1 MKTNQVMQRTLPMGD
16 VYNEQ
21 TVRQRTE
28 DGFFNATDLLQIYNS
43 LTGQEKRLQH
53 FMENKGTL
61 DFIDVIIKK
70 ESELNSRNS
79 GYLENP
85 IDPIKTTRG
94 KNGGTWMHPY
104 LFIDFAMWLSP
115 EFKYNVIKWV
125 YDKLIKFRHDAGDN
139 YKVMSAAIKDRY
151 GVDRVN
157 FQIEARLINY
167 VVTGREIVDR
177 NTLSESDLDLM
188 SRCEKLNANLIN
200 KGLDHIERKKHLL
213 FFVQSSRLA
222 A

>member
-1 MKTNQVMQRTLPMGD
+1 MKTNQVMQRTLPMGEM
-16 VYNEQ
+16 YNEQ

-43 LTGQEKRLQH
+43 LTGSEKRLQH

-70 ESELNSRNS
+70 ESELNNQNS

-85 IDPIKTTRG
+85 MDPIKTTRG

-139 YKVMSAAIKDRY
+139 YKLMSAAIKNVY
-151 GVDRVN
+151 GADRVN
-157 FQIEARLINY
+157 FQIEARLINS

-177 NTLSESDLDLM
+177 NTLSEFDLDLM

-200 KGLDHIERKKHLL
+200 KGLDYGDRKKHLL
-213 FFVQSSRLA
+213 FFVQSTRLA